1 MLERLTLLESNIAKL
16 KLFKKRKKLEDIQN
30 DPFDEW
36 ALRYGLFESIQ
47 IVIDLACHMA
57 GKYNLGVTKSYAE
70 CIGKL
75 AEHDYIDGE
84 LSKKLIA
91 AVGLRNL
98 RNLLIHEYVAID
110 PKRLYGFLEHVKDFE
125 RFVEKI
131 AKAL

>member
-1 MLERLTLLESNIAKL
+1 
-16 KLFKKRKKLEDIQN
+16 
-30 DPFDEW
+30 
-36 ALRYGLFESIQ
+36 
-47 IVIDLACHMA
+47 MA

-70 CIGKL
+70 CIRKL
-75 AEHDYIDGE
+75 AEHGYIDAE

-98 RNLLIHEYVAID
+98 LIHEYVVVD

>member
-1 MLERLTLLESNIAKL
+1 MLERLAFLESNIAKL
-16 KLFKKRKKLEDIQN
+16 KLFKKRKSLEDIQN

-57 GKYNLGVTKSYAE
+57 GKYNLGVTKSYAD

-75 AEHDYIDGE
+75 AEHDYIDSK
-84 LSKKLIA
+84 LSKRLIA
-91 AVGLRNL
+91 AVGL
-98 RNLLIHEYVAID
+98 RNLLIHEYVAVD